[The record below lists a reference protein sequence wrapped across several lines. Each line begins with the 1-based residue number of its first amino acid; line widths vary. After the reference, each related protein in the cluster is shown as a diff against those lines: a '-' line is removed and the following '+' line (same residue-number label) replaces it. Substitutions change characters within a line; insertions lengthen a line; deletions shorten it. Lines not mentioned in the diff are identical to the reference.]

1 MKIGAGW
8 IKESKDGKS
17 RYMSCVINLPLLG
30 ELAFT
35 MYRVAKKDKD
45 SSPDYEIHWY
55 DSKKNNVGNKVS
67 SGIYDKFEDDIPF

>member
-8 IKESKDGKS
+8 IKESKDGKG
-17 RYMSCVINLPLLG
+17 RYMSCVISLPFLG

-35 MYRVAKKDKD
+35 MYRVTKKDKD

-55 DSKKNNVGNKVS
+55 DSKKSKAVS
-67 SGIYDKFEDDIPF
+67 AGMPDKFEDNIPF